1 MSFGMLL
8 SSPGRWDPGATGLQS
23 SLIMFALQKEFN
35 LEKNNYEE
43 IIKMIVGFLF
53 EKSPKMM
60 PPLVYSGRKEI
71 EYDRNI

>member
-1 MSFGMLL
+1 
-8 SSPGRWDPGATGLQS
+8 
-23 SLIMFALQKEFN
+23 
-35 LEKNNYEE
+35 
-43 IIKMIVGFLF
+43 MIVGFLF